1 MTTGGEEVPAL
12 KEPQVIMECTLS
24 TSGNSSHET
33 PGDEEPQV
41 IMECTLSTFDNS
53 SPQTPGGEEL
63 SKEPQA
69 LVEYTPSTSCDSP
82 QPTPEPQTPETIG
95 YSSTHSV
102 HSNINYSETSGSPGQ
117 QCSTSEYATPG
128 NSHCYAPVASPTC
141 YENVEPLQNRSHG
154 SRSPQPGPSKLSSSG
169 HSLDIP
175 IDISSDEEEG
185 FYLGLAIL
193 RKKEETRMP
202 TEQLDVDFPSSK

>member
-1 MTTGGEEVPAL
+1 
-12 KEPQVIMECTLS
+12 MECTLS

-63 SKEPQA
+63 SQEPQA

-102 HSNINYSETSGSPGQ
+102 HSNINYSEKAGLQVSSVQPLNTQPQEIVTAMHPLLLPPAMRTWSLCRTGHMGAVAHNQGHPSYLLRVTLLIFLSIFRLMRKRDFTSAWQFSVKRKRQGCLLNNWMLISL
-117 QCSTSEYATPG
+117 
-128 NSHCYAPVASPTC
+128 
-141 YENVEPLQNRSHG
+141 LQ
-154 SRSPQPGPSKLSSSG
+154 SSWG
-169 HSLDIP
+169 HWL
-175 IDISSDEEEG
+175 
-185 FYLGLAIL
+185 LL
-193 RKKEETRMP
+193 
-202 TEQLDVDFPSSK
+202 